1 MKGEQV
7 ASDNLRPLYDR
18 LQNLGEEALTR
29 DGISEKSRRFARTAD
44 LRYGGQAYEVN
55 VPVPDGPLDAAALD
69 TMRGH
74 FHALHKQLYAHNHVD
89 KPVEFV
95 SARLTA
101 LGLTSAPSMRVY
113 DESAKAP
120 ASKETHKVYFEETG
134 SFEDT
139 PVYDRATLS
148 PGSTF
153 DGPAIVEQI
162 DTTVVIHPGQAVCV
176 DKYRNLL
183 INTGGDNHAR

>member
-1 MKGEQV
+1 
-7 ASDNLRPLYDR
+7 
-18 LQNLGEEALTR
+18 
-29 DGISEKSRRFARTAD
+29 
-44 LRYGGQAYEVN
+44 
-55 VPVPDGPLDAAALD
+55 
-69 TMRGH
+69 
-74 FHALHKQLYAHNHVD
+74 
-89 KPVEFV
+89 
-95 SARLTA
+95 
-101 LGLTSAPSMRVY
+101 
-113 DESAKAP
+113 
-120 ASKETHKVYFEETG
+120 VYFEETG